1 MTIQITTS
9 GPLEHCLIDTGTHID
24 VSVAF
29 QRLVEEQ
36 NTFSRKQLSELHGQW
51 LGPHGVFAAFS
62 AEVERLGRQAPVL
75 GDLASLSSTARI
87 NEAEQAVAFALAQC
101 NRRHAAINPF
111 GGRSRQELCCVV
123 FDASGTYSLAER
135 YAAFEAMRQ
144 SDSDFFIKLIAT
156 TRGVT
161 ERRIVF
167 LGLLEHYDRLLPV
180 EKSIYPEA
188 YREVQQTHLEREEG
202 LYGPLVLSD
211 SLQTLLTRM
220 TPLELLKQIDT
231 PTDAM
236 ACAD

>member
-75 GDLASLSSTARI
+75 DDLASLSSTARI

-123 FDASGTYSLAER
+123 F
-135 YAAFEAMRQ
+135 AAFEAMRQ

>member
-9 GPLEHCLIDTGTHID
+9 GPFEHCLIDTGTHID
-24 VSVAF
+24 ASVAF

-75 GDLASLSSTARI
+75 DDLSSLSSTARI

-180 EKSIYPEA
+180 EKSIYPTRIA
-188 YREVQQTHLEREEG
+188 RCSKRIWSGKRGCTG
-202 LYGPLVLSD
+202 LW
-211 SLQTLLTRM
+211 
-220 TPLELLKQIDT
+220 
-231 PTDAM
+231 
-236 ACAD
+236 C